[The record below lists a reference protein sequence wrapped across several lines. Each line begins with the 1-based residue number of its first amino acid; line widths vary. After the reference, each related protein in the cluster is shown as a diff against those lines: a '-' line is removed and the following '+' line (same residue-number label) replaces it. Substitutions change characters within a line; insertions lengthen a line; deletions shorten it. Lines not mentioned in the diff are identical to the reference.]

1 MDKTRLLVTSQDVQL
16 DDMPKQVTQGRV
28 QVKGVTI
35 QAALPFS
42 KNPELHGHF
51 KF

>member
-1 MDKTRLLVTSQDVQL
+1 MDKMRILVASQDVQL
-16 DDMPKQVTQGRV
+16 DDTPEQVTQGRA

-42 KNPELHGHF
+42 KKPELHGHF